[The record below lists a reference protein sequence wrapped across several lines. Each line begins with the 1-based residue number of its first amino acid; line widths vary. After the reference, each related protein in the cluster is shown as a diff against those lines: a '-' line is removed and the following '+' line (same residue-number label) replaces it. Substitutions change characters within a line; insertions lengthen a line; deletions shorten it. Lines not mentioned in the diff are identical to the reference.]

1 MACNISITSPHRTK
15 ISKWAHIIVNTLVG
29 PHQLITKVKI
39 FRRPLGA
46 EIRGAKVVFR
56 GDLEARFIIFRR
68 GFQTRAHRYDEIY
81 PRRQKYPKI
90 RKCTPAVLAV
100 APLQFRNLAPSSVE
114 IFNFWTRRAWR
125 LKFSQN
131 NVLMSTLF
139 CENLSLQALLV
150 WKVENFNT
158 RWR

>member
-1 MACNISITSPHRTK
+1 M
-15 ISKWAHIIVNTLVG
+15 
-29 PHQLITKVKI
+29 
-39 FRRPLGA
+39 
-46 EIRGAKVVFR
+46 FR

-114 IFNFWTRRAWR
+114 IFNFSNQKGLEAEIFT
-125 LKFSQN
+125 K
-131 NVLMSTLF
+131 
-139 CENLSLQALLV
+139 
-150 WKVENFNT
+150 
-158 RWR
+158 

>member
-1 MACNISITSPHRTK
+1 MICSINVTSPHRTK
-15 ISKWAHIIVNTLVG
+15 ISKWAHIIVITLVG
-29 PHQLITKVKI
+29 PPPTHNQSYNISGG
-39 FRRPLGA
+39 PGA
-46 EIRGAKVVFR
+46 EIRGAKLVFR

-68 GFQTRAHRYDEIY
+68 GFRTRAHRYAEIY

-131 NVLMSTLF
+131 NAQWAT
-139 CENLSLQALLV
+139 A
-150 WKVENFNT
+150 
-158 RWR
+158 